1 MAASGVTRAA
11 QNKKIRQDALREQLA
26 NKGLC
31 QKVIE
36 DSEKL
41 ADLDGKIKESNR
53 SLDTAQIQRLKAA
66 NDARLA
72 LIKKYLPDLSA
83 VHQTNSDEEISLN
96 EWLDSLDE
104 EEEGDES

>member
-1 MAASGVTRAA
+1 MARSGMSRANE
-11 QNKKIRQDALREQLA
+11 NKRIRQEALREQLA
-26 NKGLC
+26 SKGLC
-31 QKVIE
+31 QQVIE
-36 DSEKL
+36 SAEKL
-41 ADLDGKIKESNR
+41 ADLKKRELG
-53 SLDTAQIQRLKAA
+53 SLEIQRLKAA